1 MKVRDVVELEPDA
14 DSAHPGAREVPAR
27 IEGVRR
33 SSVIEQRLNCPG
45 VRKFRTPVQTCYR
58 RVMAHDGDKAGLA
71 DLAEALSGLDLD
83 VEQGRSGAGD
93 LVVHLPG
100 QDVAIVVEVRK
111 APSPAGVLQL
121 MESGASD
128 TTYRLL
134 VVDHLSASVR
144 EVLDQHGWGY
154 FDRGRGRLRLW
165 AGPLRVDALIDGL
178 SQGRRRP
185 REALATA
192 VGREVAV
199 CLLIGDEPQSVRRIA
214 SQIDRAP
221 SSVST
226 ALQALRVESL
236 VEPGTTLPLVPE
248 LFWALAGVWGPSVR
262 AVGLRECPAPGD
274 AARTAQLGLGLEG
287 DVERSTGWALR
298 GDLAAAGWGARVVVG
313 GTAVADFFV
322 PDSRVVRIC
331 RQLYG
336 EASTP
341 EGRRATVAVAP
352 MQLAVARRFDLARRG
367 VDIEWPVV
375 HPLFVALDLAQGG
388 ARGREILDEF
398 EVPDGFRRVW

>member
-1 MKVRDVVELEPDA
+1 MVHHG
-14 DSAHPGAREVPAR
+14 DSAA
-27 IEGVRR
+27 
-33 SSVIEQRLNCPG
+33 
-45 VRKFRTPVQTCYR
+45 
-58 RVMAHDGDKAGLA
+58 LA
-71 DLAEALSGLDLD
+71 DLTEALSDLDLD
-83 VEQGRSGAGD
+83 VEQGASGAGD

-100 QDVAIVVEVRK
+100 EDVAIVVDVRK
-111 APSPAGVLQL
+111 APSPAGVRQL
-121 MESGASD
+121 MDGVAAD
-128 TTYRLL
+128 TNYRVL

-144 EVLDQHGWGY
+144 EVLEEHGWGY

-165 AGPLRVDALIDGL
+165 AGPLRLDALIDGL

-199 CLLIGDEPQSVRRIA
+199 CLLIGDEPQSVRGVA

-226 ALQALRVESL
+226 ALQALRAESL
-236 VEPGTTLPLVPE
+236 VEPGTTSPVVPE
-248 LFWALAGVWGPSVR
+248 LFWALAGAWGPSVL
-262 AVGLRECPAPGD
+262 AVGLQGCPVPGD
-274 AARTAQLGLGLEG
+274 AGRTAQLGLGLEG
-287 DVERSTGWALR
+287 DVERSAGWALR

-336 EASTP
+336 DAGTP

-352 MQLAVARRFDLARRG
+352 MRLAVARRFDLARRRG

-388 ARGREILDEF
+388 ARGREILEEF
-398 EVPDGFRRVW
+398 DAPEGFRRVW